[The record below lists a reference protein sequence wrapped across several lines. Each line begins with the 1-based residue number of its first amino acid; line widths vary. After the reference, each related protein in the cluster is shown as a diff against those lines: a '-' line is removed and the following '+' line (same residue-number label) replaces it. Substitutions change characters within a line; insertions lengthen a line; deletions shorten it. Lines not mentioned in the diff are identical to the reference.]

1 MKILNEQKI
10 INKLPEK
17 LVNRQYRIMRTRRN
31 KAIAYAGAT
40 FCIAAAEAIAHKG
53 LMTTIMGAYSLIGIK
68 AVEIAINTMRI
79 LKPQYLEILN
89 RAKSINKTKQ
99 ANM

>member
-1 MKILNEQKI
+1 MNYEQKI
-10 INKLPEK
+10 INKLPE

-31 KAIAYAGAT
+31 KAIVFAGVT
-40 FCIAAAEAIAHKG
+40 FCTAAAEAIAHKG
-53 LMTTIMGAYSLIGIK
+53 LMTTIIGVYSLIGIK
-68 AVEIAINTMRI
+68 ATEIAINTMRI

-99 ANM
+99 TNM